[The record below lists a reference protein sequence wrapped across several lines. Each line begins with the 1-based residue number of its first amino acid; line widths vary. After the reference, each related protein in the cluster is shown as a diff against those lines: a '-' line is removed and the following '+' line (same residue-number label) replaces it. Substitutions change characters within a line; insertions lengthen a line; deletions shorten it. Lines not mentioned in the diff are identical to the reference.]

1 MVGAPQRRRPVPAGA
16 PGVRWP
22 AMTASVAHVAA
33 RDGTDILVRHWPAS
47 GERPGPWATLLIVH
61 GLAEHSGRY
70 DHVGRFLAAAGIDAN
85 ALDLRGFGG
94 SGGRRP

>member
-1 MVGAPQRRRPVPAGA
+1 
-16 PGVRWP
+16 
-22 AMTASVAHVAA
+22 MTASLDHMAA

-47 GERPGPWATLLIVH
+47 GTAPWAAFLIVH

-70 DHVGRFLAAAGIDAN
+70 NHVGRFLAAEGIDAH

-94 SGGRRP
+94 SGGRRASV